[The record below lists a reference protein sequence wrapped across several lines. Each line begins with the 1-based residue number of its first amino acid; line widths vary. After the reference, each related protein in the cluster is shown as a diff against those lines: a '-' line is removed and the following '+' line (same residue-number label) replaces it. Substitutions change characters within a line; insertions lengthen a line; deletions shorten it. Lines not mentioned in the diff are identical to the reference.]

1 MMKLNK
7 LFVAVLAV
15 MVYGIAPGQ
24 TTFYD
29 LNTIQRIDLY
39 FSQPNWDYQMDTA
52 RYGADGYVMADWV
65 QINGV
70 QYDSVGVKYKGNS
83 SYDSTY
89 IKNPIHIEIDN
100 FLNQSHQGVTDI
112 KLSNCY
118 ADPSMIREVLSYDI
132 LKNYMHCPRSN
143 FAQLYINGAYI
154 GLYSNDEN
162 IDKNFC
168 SNHFYS
174 SQNTFIKCNPV
185 VLPGPTTKS
194 NLRYIPLADSSSYFN
209 YYEMKSDY
217 GWNDLVALCDSVTN
231 HGSNISSIVD
241 LDRAAWMLAFNN
253 VLVNLDSYTGVFCQ
267 NYYLYK
273 DNTNHYNP
281 VVWDLN
287 MAFGGFP
294 FVGSGNSSMGS
305 LSIANMQILSP
316 LIHSS
321 DTYWPLIN
329 AVMNDSRALK
339 IYIAHMRTIVD
350 EMFAANTYLSTAI
363 QMQAMIDTA
372 VQSDTNK
379 FYTYTQFQ
387 NSLNTDYSV
396 GSYSVPGLSNL
407 MTARVAYL
415 QSSPPYSFVPPVI
428 SAVQSSNANP
438 ALNSIVTI
446 SAMVTNTNT
455 NAVYLG
461 YRDDASE
468 KFQAVLMY
476 DDGLHGDGAS
486 GDSVYGA
493 DIVISSAVV
502 QYYIYA
508 ENNDAGMFAPQRAE
522 HEFYILNAALQ
533 QISPGDVVI
542 NEFMATNQST
552 IADANGEYE
561 DWIELKNNLSS
572 PVSLLGTYLTDD
584 PANLQKWAF
593 DASAVIP
600 ANGYLTL
607 WADEDAS
614 QTGIHTNFKLA
625 GSGEQIL
632 FGYANAIV
640 DSVTYSQQSAD
651 ISYGRCADGS
661 GAFKTM
667 LPTFGIQN
675 NCPVGIDESD
685 ISKNVILFPNPAN
698 GIIHIA
704 SLNETIN
711 SVKIFDTCSHLL
723 HSRETQQLQKIS
735 LDLNNYPDGVYFIQ
749 VNDAMPK
756 KVVLIH

>member
-1 MMKLNK
+1 MKFNK
-7 LFVAVLAV
+7 LFITVFAV
-15 MVYGIAPGQ
+15 MVCCIAQGQ

-29 LNTIQRIDLY
+29 LNTIQRVDLY
-39 FSQPNWDYQMDTA
+39 FSQNNWDYQMDTA
-52 RYGADGYVMADWV
+52 KYGSDGYVTADWV
-65 QINGV
+65 LINGT

-89 IKNPIHIEIDN
+89 IKNPVHIELDHV
-100 FLNQSHQGVTDI
+100 LNQSHQGVTDI

-118 ADPSMIREVLSYDI
+118 ADPSMIREVLAYDI

-143 FAQLYINGAYI
+143 FAQLFINGVYI
-154 GLYSNDEN
+154 GLYSSDEN

-194 NLRYIPLADSSSYFN
+194 NLRYIPLVDSSSYFN
-209 YYEMKSDY
+209 YYEIKSTY
-217 GWNDLVALCDSVTN
+217 GWNDLVTLCDSVTN

-241 LDRAAWMLAFNN
+241 LDRTAWMLAFNN

-287 MAFGGFP
+287 MSFGGFP
-294 FVGSGNSSMGS
+294 YVGSGNSSMGG

-316 LIHSS
+316 LIHSA

-350 EMFAANTYLSTAI
+350 EMFAANSYLSTAV
-363 QMQAMIDTA
+363 QLQTLIDTA

-379 FYTYTQFQ
+379 FYSYTQFQ

-396 GSYSVPGLSNL
+396 GSYTVPGLSNL
-407 MTARVAYL
+407 MTARVAFL
-415 QSSPPYSFVPPVI
+415 QANPPLNYAPPVI

-438 ALNSIVTI
+438 ALNSSVTI
-446 SAMVTNTNT
+446 SALVTNTNST
-455 NAVYLG
+455 TVFLG
-461 YRDDASE
+461 YRDDASD
-468 KFQAVLMY
+468 KFQRILMY
-476 DDGLHGDGAS
+476 DDGLHGDVAS
-486 GDSVYGA
+486 GDNIYGA
-493 DIVISSAVV
+493 DMVISSAVV

-522 HEFYILNAALQ
+522 HEFYSVNAALQ

-552 IADANGEYE
+552 VADANGEFE
-561 DWIELKNNLSS
+561 DWIEFKNNLAS
-572 PVSLLGTYLTDD
+572 PVSLLGTFLTDD
-584 PANLQKWAF
+584 PANLQKWSF
-593 DASAVIP
+593 DPGTVIP
-600 ANGYLTL
+600 ANGYLTV
-607 WADEDAS
+607 WADEDAG
-614 QTGIHTNFKLA
+614 QIGIHTNFKLA

-632 FGYANAIV
+632 FGYAGSMI
-640 DSVTYSQQSAD
+640 DSVTYGQQSAD
-651 ISYGRCADGS
+651 VSYGRCADGS

-667 LPTFGIQN
+667 SSSFGLQN
-675 NCPVGIDESD
+675 NCPVGIDQLVYD
-685 ISKNVILFPNPAN
+685 KNVILFPNPTN
-698 GIIHIA
+698 SVIHIA
-704 SLNETIN
+704 SLNESITTL
-711 SVKIFDTCSHLL
+711 KIYDAYSHLL
-723 HSRETQQLQKIS
+723 ESKEAQQMQKFS
-735 LDLNNYPDGVYFIQ
+735 VDLSNYPDGIYLIQ
-749 VNDAMPK
+749 VNKEMPA